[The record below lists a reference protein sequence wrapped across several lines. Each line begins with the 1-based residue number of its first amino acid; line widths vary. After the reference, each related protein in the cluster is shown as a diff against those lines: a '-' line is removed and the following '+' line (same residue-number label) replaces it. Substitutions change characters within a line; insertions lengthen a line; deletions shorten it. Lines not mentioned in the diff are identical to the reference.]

1 MTKNLE
7 KKEEKRQGATEA
19 RAWEGIKTVRK
30 MGAGRKG
37 GEGRK
42 GERTEGER
50 KGGSR
55 GGREGEREGEEGVEQ
70 KVTELGDKGSSL
82 GAFAENGLQ
91 R

>member
-42 GERTEGER
+42 GEDRGREEGR
-50 KGGSR
+50 KSGR
-55 GGREGEREGEEGVEQ
+55 PGGREGGGGR
-70 KVTELGDKGSSL
+70 S
-82 GAFAENGLQ
+82 
-91 R
+91 